1 MYLGLN
7 ISHDS
12 SVALTDSKGNV
23 ISALAEER
31 ISRRKNHVGIPRK
44 ALDLVLSGN
53 NYTDIEKI
61 VIGSNST
68 LNWSYAVRMIQDLE
82 GNPSNPEGSWL
93 NPAPGAMHKYK
104 DLHRSL
110 NGDSRELVEFSIRSL
125 LPNEIKSIPIIWEKH
140 HDSHLGCALGGGSGT
155 DSLLFSFDGEGDGE
169 SGAIGIKL
177 GESKKIQIL
186 HRIDRLD
193 SLGLLYSA
201 VTRRYNFIGGKHE
214 GKITGLAAYG
224 SSSMAVDI
232 LHSHIKVNNGKVNL
246 IRAKTLKSKITS
258 LALSQLGF
266 SKKEFRTLAQ
276 IVDIAES
283 KTKNYADLAFAV
295 QYCLEKSM
303 LEIIS
308 FWVNKY
314 QVRNISLAGG
324 VFSNVKLNQKISEME
339 IVNDVKVFPNMGDG
353 GIALGGIWSYLDR
366 NNSLGKQPLYSSM
379 YLAPETLGID
389 DLEILDAKKDNSF
402 MITELSSEQLAISAA
417 KDIAQGKIVALHN
430 GRMEFG
436 PRALGNRSLLLDP
449 RNREIVETV
458 NRKLKRTEFMPFAP
472 VILSEYFY
480 DYFKVSPTQSLQP
493 FYYMTM
499 TCEVL
504 QSVKHKIPAVVHKDN
519 TARPQIVD
527 SNSNL
532 TLNNILE
539 ELNKITGIPLC
550 VNTSLNV
557 HEEPINYR
565 LIESIKLIEARI
577 IDVLY
582 TKSFRITLNDVN
594 FNA

>member
-31 ISRRKNHVGIPRK
+31 VSRRKNHLGIPRK
-44 ALDLVLSGN
+44 ALELVLSGS
-53 NYTDIEKI
+53 NYVDIEKI
-61 VIGSNST
+61 IIGSNST
-68 LNWSYAVRMIQDLE
+68 LNWSYALRMVQDLE

-93 NPAPGAMHKYK
+93 PPAPGASYKYR
-104 DLHRSL
+104 DLHRNL
-110 NGDSRELVEFSIRSL
+110 NANTRELVEFSIKGL
-125 LPNEIKSIPIIWEKH
+125 LPNEIKSIPVIWEKH
-140 HDSHLGCALGGGSGT
+140 HDSHLGCALGCISGT

-177 GESKKIQIL
+177 GESKKVQTL

-224 SSSMAVDI
+224 SNSAAIDI
-232 LHSHIKVNNGKVNL
+232 LLSHIKVKNGKVNL

-266 SKKEFRTLAQ
+266 SRKEFRTLAQ
-276 IVDIAES
+276 IIDVAES
-283 KTKNYADLAFAV
+283 KTMNYADLAFAV

-308 FWVNKY
+308 FWVDRY
-314 QVRNISLAGG
+314 SVRNISLAGG

-366 NNSLGKQPLYSSM
+366 NNSLGKNPLYSSM
-379 YLAPETLGID
+379 YLAPETIETD
-389 DLEILDAKKDNSF
+389 DLEILDVKKDNSF
-402 MITELSSEQLAISAA
+402 MLTELSSEQLVILAA
-417 KDIAQGKIVALHN
+417 NDIAKGKICALHN

-449 RNREIVETV
+449 RDRDIVQTV
-458 NRKLKRTEFMPFAP
+458 NQKLKRTEFMPFAP
-472 VILSEYFY
+472 VILLKHFH
-480 DYFKVSPTQSLQP
+480 DYFEVSPTQSLQP

-499 TCEVL
+499 TCKVK
-504 QSVKHKIPAVVHKDN
+504 QSVQHKIQAVVHKDF

-532 TLNNILE
+532 ILNNILE
-539 ELNKITGIPLC
+539 EFNKITGIPMV

-557 HEEPINYR
+557 HEEPINFK
-565 LIESIKLIEARI
+565 LIESIQLIKDGT

-582 TKSFRITLNDVN
+582 TKRYRITLNNV
-594 FNA
+594 

>member
-31 ISRRKNHVGIPRK
+31 VSRRKNHLGIPRK
-44 ALDLVLSGN
+44 ALELVLSGS
-53 NYTDIEKI
+53 NYVDIEKI
-61 VIGSNST
+61 IIGSNST
-68 LNWSYAVRMIQDLE
+68 LNWSYALRMVQDLE

-93 NPAPGAMHKYK
+93 PPAPGASYKYR
-104 DLHRSL
+104 DLHRNL
-110 NGDSRELVEFSIRSL
+110 NANTRELVEFSIKGL
-125 LPNEIKSIPIIWEKH
+125 LPNEIKSIPVIWEKH
-140 HDSHLGCALGGGSGT
+140 HDSHLGCALGCISGT

-177 GESKKIQIL
+177 GESKKVQTL

-224 SSSMAVDI
+224 SNSAAIDI
-232 LHSHIKVNNGKVNL
+232 LLSHIKVKNGKVNL

-266 SKKEFRTLAQ
+266 SRKEFRTLAQ
-276 IVDIAES
+276 IIDVAES
-283 KTKNYADLAFAV
+283 KTMNYADLAFAV

-308 FWVNKY
+308 FWVDRY
-314 QVRNISLAGG
+314 SVRNISLAGG

-366 NNSLGKQPLYSSM
+366 NNSLGKNPLYSSM
-379 YLAPETLGID
+379 YLAPETLETD
-389 DLEILDAKKDNSF
+389 DLEILDVKKDNSF
-402 MITELSSEQLAISAA
+402 MLTELSSEQLVILAA
-417 KDIAQGKIVALHN
+417 NDIAKGKICALHN

-449 RNREIVETV
+449 RDRDIVQTV
-458 NRKLKRTEFMPFAP
+458 NQKLKRTEFMPFAP
-472 VILSEYFY
+472 VILLKHFH
-480 DYFKVSPTQSLQP
+480 DYFEVSPTQSLQP

-499 TCEVL
+499 TCKVK
-504 QSVKHKIPAVVHKDN
+504 QSVQHKIQAVVHKDF

-532 TLNNILE
+532 ILNNILE
-539 ELNKITGIPLC
+539 EFNKITGIPMV

-557 HEEPINYR
+557 HEEPINFK
-565 LIESIKLIEARI
+565 LIESIQLIKDGT

-582 TKSFRITLNDVN
+582 TKRYRITLNNV
-594 FNA
+594 

>member
-1 MYLGLN
+1 LYLGLN

-31 ISRRKNHVGIPRK
+31 VSRRKNHLGIPRK
-44 ALDLVLSGN
+44 ALELVLSGS
-53 NYTDIEKI
+53 NYVDIEKI
-61 VIGSNST
+61 IIGSNST
-68 LNWSYAVRMIQDLE
+68 LNWSYALRMVQDLE

-93 NPAPGAMHKYK
+93 PPAPGASYKYR
-104 DLHRSL
+104 DLHRNL
-110 NGDSRELVEFSIRSL
+110 NANTRELVEFSIKGL
-125 LPNEIKSIPIIWEKH
+125 LPNEIKSIPVIWEKH
-140 HDSHLGCALGGGSGT
+140 HDSHLGCALGCISGT

-177 GESKKIQIL
+177 GESKKVQTL

-224 SSSMAVDI
+224 SNSAAIDI
-232 LHSHIKVNNGKVNL
+232 LLSHIKVKNGKVNL

-266 SKKEFRTLAQ
+266 SRKEFRTLAQ
-276 IVDIAES
+276 IIDVAES
-283 KTKNYADLAFAV
+283 KTMNYADLAFAV

-308 FWVNKY
+308 FWVDRY
-314 QVRNISLAGG
+314 SVRNISLAGG

-366 NNSLGKQPLYSSM
+366 NNSLGKNPLYSSM
-379 YLAPETLGID
+379 YLAPETIETD
-389 DLEILDAKKDNSF
+389 DLEILDVKKDNSF
-402 MITELSSEQLAISAA
+402 MLTELSSEQLVILAA
-417 KDIAQGKIVALHN
+417 NDIAKGKICALHN

-449 RNREIVETV
+449 RDRDIVQTV
-458 NRKLKRTEFMPFAP
+458 NQKLKRTEFMPFAP
-472 VILSEYFY
+472 VILLKHFH
-480 DYFKVSPTQSLQP
+480 DYFEVSPTQSLQP

-499 TCEVL
+499 TCKVK
-504 QSVKHKIPAVVHKDN
+504 QSVQHKIQAVVHKDF

-532 TLNNILE
+532 ILNNILE
-539 ELNKITGIPLC
+539 EFNKITGIPMV

-557 HEEPINYR
+557 HEEPINFK
-565 LIESIKLIEARI
+565 LIESIQLIKDGT

-582 TKSFRITLNDVN
+582 TKRYRITLNNV
-594 FNA
+594 

>member
-31 ISRRKNHVGIPRK
+31 VSRRKNHVGIPRK
-44 ALDLVLSGN
+44 ALELVLKGSN
-53 NYTDIEKI
+53 HSDIEKI
-61 VIGSNST
+61 VIGSNSK
-68 LNWSYAVRMIQDLE
+68 LIWPYAVRIVHDLE
-82 GNPSNPEGSWL
+82 GNPSNPEGAWL
-93 NPAPGAMHKYK
+93 NPAPGISHKYK
-104 DLHRSL
+104 NLYHSL
-110 NGDSRELVEFSIRSL
+110 NGNTRELVEISLRSL
-125 LPNEIKSIPIIWEKH
+125 LPDRIKLTPIVWENH
-140 HDSHLGCALGGGSGT
+140 HDSHLGCALGCISGT
-155 DSLLFSFDGEGDGE
+155 ESLLFSFDGEGDGE

-177 GESKKIQIL
+177 SESKKVETL

-224 SSSMAVDI
+224 GNSGAIDVLLD
-232 LHSHIKVNNGKVNL
+232 HIKVKNGKVSL

-276 IVDIAES
+276 IVDVAES
-283 KTKNYADLAFAV
+283 KTINYADLAFAV
-295 QYCLEKSM
+295 QNCLEKSM
-303 LEIIS
+303 IEIIT

-314 QVRNISLAGG
+314 SVKNISLADG

-339 IVNDVKVFPNMGDG
+339 IVNDVKIFPNMGDG

-366 NNSLGKQPLYSSM
+366 NNSLGKAPLYSSM
-379 YLAPETLGID
+379 YLSPETSEMDDID
-389 DLEILDAKKDNSF
+389 MLEVKKDNSL
-402 MITELSSEQLAISAA
+402 TLKELSLEQLAKSAA
-417 KDIAQGKIVALHN
+417 NDIAEGKIVALHT
-430 GRMEFG
+430 GKMEFG
-436 PRALGNRSLLLDP
+436 PRALGNRSILLDP
-449 RNREIVETV
+449 RDIEIVSTV
-458 NRKLKRTEFMPFAP
+458 NQKLRRTDFMPFAP
-472 VILSEYFY
+472 AILSKYFC
-480 DYFKVSPTQSLQP
+480 DYFEVSPTQSFQP

-499 TCEVL
+499 TCN
-504 QSVKHKIPAVVHKDN
+504 VKQQVKNRIPAVVHKDF

-527 SNSNL
+527 PKSNL
-532 TLNNILE
+532 ILNNILE
-539 ELNKITGIPLC
+539 EFYKKTGIPIV

-557 HEEPINYR
+557 HEEPINFR
-565 LIESIKLIEARI
+565 LSESVKLVKTNVC
-577 IDVLY
+577 DVLY
-582 TKSFRITLNDVN
+582 SKDSRIALN
-594 FNA
+594 NA